1 MAPPIYVKGGV
12 WTNVEDQIL
21 KAAVS
26 KYGLTQWARVASL
39 LPKKTA
45 KQAKARW
52 NEYLNPS
59 IDRSKWTDEE
69 DKKLLRLANL
79 LPNQWR
85 SIGPVMGRT
94 ATQCVER
101 YQTLIDRQMSKEGDH
116 GDDADDEDADLKLTG
131 PGIEALPALGNAYE
145 SLPARPDLE
154 DMSEDE
160 QEMLL
165 EARARL
171 ANNLGKKAK
180 RKERER
186 LLQESKRISLLQKRR
201 ELKAAG
207 IRVSLELKNR
217 KRRTEFDY
225 NADIPHERQPA
236 YGAHDVEEEDNANEE
251 EKLQFLLQ
259 IRKSGIEND
268 GLKKR
273 KRETTKSGGD
283 IKSAALVVLNLHDQQ
298 IAKRARLLLP
308 TQGTPVSTKDIH
320 VPLNMAQLVKK
331 AFAALPPPKIEHP
344 FVLPEIDVEDE
355 TTANSTP
362 TTVAELGQRI
372 PWRSQVVQRGLLLL
386 GTLQFASDPST
397 SLERAIRAEATA
409 LASSDFA
416 RSIGDFSSPDPPLP
430 TEKALEEVVAEVA
443 KLENMNGATKVT
455 HKPLKFEQACAVE
468 IEDILTVLREL
479 DGETLAKE
487 IKDEEFDAAETLKTE
502 EIHQAWAELQTSS
515 VEVNLQ
521 KQILENEK
529 GIIARRSDRLQRAA
543 DRIQAIV
550 AEVTKTGK

>member
-69 DKKLLRLANL
+69 DKKLLHLAKL
-79 LPNQWR
+79 IPNQWR

-101 YQTLIDRQMSKEGDH
+101 YQTLIDRQMNKEGDP
-116 GDDADDEDADLKLTG
+116 GNEDDEDIDLKLTG

-207 IRVSLELKNR
+207 IRVSLQLKNK

-225 NADIPHERQPA
+225 NADIPHERQA
-236 YGAHDVEEEDNANEE
+236 ALGAHDVEEEDYANET
-251 EKLQFLLQ
+251 EKLEFLAQ
-259 IRKSGIEND
+259 IKKSGIEND

-273 KRETTKSGGD
+273 KREIPKSGSD
-283 IKSAALVVLNLHDQQ
+283 IKSAALAVLALHDNQ
-298 IAKRARLLLP
+298 IAKRAKLQLP
-308 TQGTPVSTKDIH
+308 KQGTHESTNDIH

-331 AFAALPPPKIEHP
+331 AFAALPPAKIEHP
-344 FVLPEIDVEDE
+344 FILPELDFEDE
-355 TTANSTP
+355 TKVDFVPTA
-362 TTVAELGQRI
+362 VANIAEQK
-372 PWRSQVVQRGLLLL
+372 PWRSQVVERGLLLL
-386 GTLQFASDPST
+386 RTLQFADEPST
-397 SLERAIRAEATA
+397 SLERAIRDEANA
-409 LASSDFA
+409 LASADFA
-416 RSIGDFSSPDPPLP
+416 QSAGDFSSPSLLPLAK
-430 TEKALEEVVAEVA
+430 EALEEVMTEVT
-443 KLENMNGATKVT
+443 KLQNRNGKVT
-455 HKPLKFEQACAVE
+455 HTPLQFKEGPAVE
-468 IEDILTVLREL
+468 IEDIIDVLHEL
-479 DGETLAKE
+479 DEETLTKE
-487 IKDEEFDAAETLKTE
+487 IEDEEFDAAVALKTE
-502 EIHQAWAELQTSS
+502 RIHQAWAELQTAC
-515 VEVNLQ
+515 VEASLQ
-521 KQILENEK
+521 KQILENERV
-529 GIIARRSDRLQRAA
+529 IISRRSDRLQSAA

-550 AEVTKTGK
+550 LGVTRAGK